1 MEQPLVQWTP
11 SIAACGLACYT
22 GDKFPNW
29 KYDFFAGG
37 LRGELHRIRI
47 QNEKA
52 IADEVIL
59 SGLGRVRDVR
69 SAPDGF
75 IYIVLNQP
83 DRIVRLVPAGDGQS
97 MIRDKSR
104 GGFTLVELLVVI
116 GVIALLASLSL
127 TALSQIGAASD
138 RSKAISNMR
147 QIGAGVALFAAD
159 NDGKLPGPLWPGQ
172 LAQLDPTRSGRLVR
186 ELAPY
191 LGIPT
196 PIAPKVEPLFVPPAY
211 RKVVSSSFL
220 DSARTYVVNMSVR
233 EGDKT
238 IIPWGN
244 LASPPFTQPLKL
256 AAIPHRLGD
265 FPMPIDSTREL
276 RAPHGPRTLHQN
288 QSTRPSGWLGF

>member
-1 MEQPLVQWTP
+1 
-11 SIAACGLACYT
+11 
-22 GDKFPNW
+22 
-29 KYDFFAGG
+29 
-37 LRGELHRIRI
+37 
-47 QNEKA
+47 
-52 IADEVIL
+52 
-59 SGLGRVRDVR
+59 
-69 SAPDGF
+69 
-75 IYIVLNQP
+75 
-83 DRIVRLVPAGDGQS
+83 

-138 RSKAISNMR
+138 RSKAVSNMR
-147 QIGAGVALFAAD
+147 QIGAGIALFAAD

-172 LAQLDPTRSGRLVR
+172 LAQLDPARSGRLVR

-256 AAIPHRLGD
+256 AAIPPQAWGFSDADRLHPRVAGTSWTANT
-265 FPMPIDSTREL
+265 PPKPIHTPKRLAWFFNGSVSSVDEADL
-276 RAPHGPRTLHQN
+276 TL
-288 QSTRPSGWLGF
+288 P